1 MSHKNPAFWGKM
13 PMIWILGKHFLELE
27 TQINI
32 NVQKE
37 NHLNVSPLANY
48 VNIYYWRP
56 LSSQL
61 LAAPALEKV
70 CFIQENKTDRDLRY
84 W

>member
-1 MSHKNPAFWGKM
+1 
-13 PMIWILGKHFLELE
+13 MIWTLGKHFLEPE

-37 NHLNVSPLANY
+37 TRLNGLSMSPLPNY

-70 CFIQENKTDRDLRY
+70 CFIQENKTGRDLRY